1 MKIIQSARIRQTV
14 SPIINFYIS
23 MVHNFTVN
31 LNHIIDKILNSDLF
45 TLQNIL
51 NIVST

>member
-1 MKIIQSARIRQTV
+1 MKMVQSAHIRQTV
-14 SPIINFYIS
+14 SLIINFYIS